1 MALKAYLQDG
11 RVLCSSCSSPL
22 GPGDSTC
29 SECKETLEGDFKA
42 IVCPSCDILLSN
54 ETSKC
59 YNCGLKFKAIS
70 RKPESPEDEAFLWRL
85 LKWSEEDSVK
95 DEAAVIKPTIETEKI
110 ERFEKEEA
118 KAEKEES
125 IQGLVEA
132 FKIIIGA
139 WRKRWESDQ
148 PMSSENMKSLVN
160 EEIST
165 LDQLEKMVEKVEGL
179 FNELLEKHK
188 AEMHEKEG
196 IFTTKPE
203 QPSAELENIKKDL
216 EIQLESMKSLKRE
229 LEEKEAMIKDLQ
241 DKQYQLQQE
250 NREMVDLKER
260 LGQQDKDS
268 SELAE
273 LRERQVQLEKENS
286 ELKEIHDEIKDVLK
300 IVDDLLGKLTEE
312 EIERFAK
319 SEDFKRYE
327 ALLNKFSI

>member
-1 MALKAYLQDG
+1 
-11 RVLCSSCSSPL
+11 
-22 GPGDSTC
+22 
-29 SECKETLEGDFKA
+29 
-42 IVCPSCDILLSN
+42 
-54 ETSKC
+54 
-59 YNCGLKFKAIS
+59 LKFKAIS

-95 DEAAVIKPTIETEKI
+95 DEAPLIKPTIETEKI

-139 WRKRWESDQ
+139 WRKRWEDDE
-148 PMSSENMKSLVN
+148 PMTSESMKSLVN

-188 AEMHEKEG
+188 AEMREKEG
-196 IFTTKPE
+196 IFTTKAE

-216 EIQLESMKSLKRE
+216 ETQLESMKSLKRE
-229 LEEKEAMIKDLQ
+229 LEEKEAMIKELQ

-250 NREMVDLKER
+250 NRELVDLKER
-260 LGQQDKDS
+260 SVQQDKDS
-268 SELAE
+268 RELAE
-273 LRERQVQLEKENS
+273 LRERQEKLEKENS